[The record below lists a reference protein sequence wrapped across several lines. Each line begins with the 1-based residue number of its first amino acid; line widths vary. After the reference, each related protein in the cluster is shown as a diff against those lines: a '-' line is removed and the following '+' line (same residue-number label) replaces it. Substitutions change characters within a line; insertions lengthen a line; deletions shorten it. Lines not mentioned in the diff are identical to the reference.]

1 MWLAAE
7 NVEHF
12 VGKWLKISQ
21 KLHGGDRTQI
31 RYVKKTKSQNRQTS
45 YFSPLCQLH
54 LFISHNRPVRLVPY
68 LLQCV
73 TYMNLSSIIFNS
85 TCKQIGFTTDPRHSR
100 SSMYC
105 TDVARVV
112 NAPIFHVNADDPE
125 AVMYVCQVAAEWRCQ
140 FHKDVVID
148 LVSTH
153 LCLYLDAYVSIT
165 DLDRRFKNRCH
176 FSSWHEAP
184 ITDVAISKRPLLF
197 TVWTQLR
204 LRSHQNF
211 YEIFTHKQFLPTSAG
226 NAQAQLHFWDD
237 QQRAFGIS
245 NISKRGISC
254 DVISSQFCESSYSR
268 PPCWFPFA
276 WMGIG
281 KYNKMSP

>member
-1 MWLAAE
+1 M
-7 NVEHF
+7 
-12 VGKWLKISQ
+12 KISQ
-21 KLHGGDRTQI
+21 KLHGGDRKQT
-31 RYVKKTKSQNRQTS
+31 RYVKKPKSQNRQTS

-54 LFISHNRPVRLVPY
+54 LSISQNRPVRLVPY

-148 LVSTH
+148 LVSIQ
-153 LCLYLDAYVSIT
+153 LCLYLDAYVIT
-165 DLDRRFKNRCH
+165 YLNRRNQCH
-176 FSSWHEAP
+176 FSSWHGASIGIIQVFP
-184 ITDVAISKRPLLF
+184 RSK
-197 TVWTQLR
+197 
-204 LRSHQNF
+204 
-211 YEIFTHKQFLPTSAG
+211 
-226 NAQAQLHFWDD
+226 
-237 QQRAFGIS
+237 
-245 NISKRGISC
+245 
-254 DVISSQFCESSYSR
+254 
-268 PPCWFPFA
+268 
-276 WMGIG
+276 
-281 KYNKMSP
+281 